1 MTKFEKSAEDK
12 ARKEHESEANV
23 ASTIATGEKGDLRDA
38 VANEPPLVGVVRAVK
53 DILEEALVRAEPEVV
68 EEIVEAPEEVVEVT
82 PELLIQEED
91 EGLEEIEPEP
101 EGPTRAEEIADLMAR
116 ILALE
121 TEKEEEA
128 E

>member
-1 MTKFEKSAEDK
+1 MTKFEKSAAEK

-23 ASTIATGEKGDLRDA
+23 ASTIATGEKGNLRDA
-38 VANEPPLVGVVRAVK
+38 EANVPPLVGIVRAVK

-68 EEIVEAPEEVVEVT
+68 EEIVEAPEEVEDAV
-82 PELLIQEED
+82 PEEPEEPVP
-91 EGLEEIEPEP
+91 EPEAEP

-121 TEKEEEA
+121 GEKEEA